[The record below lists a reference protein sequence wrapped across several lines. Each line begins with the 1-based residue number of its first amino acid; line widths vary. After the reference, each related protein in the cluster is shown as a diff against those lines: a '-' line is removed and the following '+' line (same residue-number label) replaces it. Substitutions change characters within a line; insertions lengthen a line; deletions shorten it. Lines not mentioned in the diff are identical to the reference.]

1 MFELGLKNA
10 ETDMGM
16 SERLSQNLAANEAAV
31 YHDDQKA
38 VESTAGYRI
47 IPSQISFTS
56 KIEVSI
62 LSVPLYN
69 LVLN

>member
-10 ETDMGM
+10 ETDMGV
-16 SERLSQNLAANEAAV
+16 SERLSQNLAANEDAV
-31 YHDDQKA
+31 YHHDQKV

-47 IPSQISFTS
+47 IPFKISSTG